1 MSENHLLAALS
12 IKERERLLPK
22 LERVPLPLGD
32 VIYEADERIRHVY
45 FPTSGVVSVL
55 CTTDDGASIEAAT
68 VGPEGMAGIPVFLGV
83 DVSPN
88 RALVQIAGEALRME
102 AEVFRELADR
112 NSRFH
117 SLLHL
122 YTYALMNQMSLSVA
136 CNRFHNVEKRFA
148 RWLLVIHDRVDSD
161 EFLLTQEYISR
172 MLGAHRPH
180 VTTAARGTAAWTASS
195 DAATRRSPA
204 ASPSPMWA
212 PGWVTSSG
220 MPSASHRDTSSTNSP
235 MLRSRSASSGDA
247 RLIR

>member
-12 IKERERLLPK
+12 IEERERLLPN

-32 VIYEADERIRHVY
+32 VIYEADEPIRHVY

-68 VGPEGMAGIPVFLGV
+68 VGMEGMAGIPVFLGV

-102 AEVFRELADR
+102 AEVFRELADQ

-136 CNRFHNVEKRFA
+136 CNRFHNVEKRLA
-148 RWLLVIHDRVDSD
+148 RWLLMMQDRAQVD
-161 EFLLTQEYISR
+161 EFRFTQELISQMIGTR
-172 MLGAHRPH
+172 RPH
-180 VTTAARGTAAWTASS
+180 VSTAVCNLQNTGLIHNGRGKIDILDREGLVKVACDCYLTAKKRF
-195 DAATRRSPA
+195 D
-204 ASPSPMWA
+204 
-212 PGWVTSSG
+212 GLF
-220 MPSASHRDTSSTNSP
+220 SA
-235 MLRSRSASSGDA
+235 
-247 RLIR
+247 